1 MNSSLEDMAGDT
13 LVGAMVGVHR
23 DRAVGKYWEGSSA
36 EWQKMGRGKK
46 KSVSESKSC

>member
-13 LVGAMVGVHR
+13 LAGAMVGEHI
-23 DRAVGKYWEGSSA
+23 DRTVGKYWEGSSA

-46 KSVSESKSC
+46 ISQ